1 MYIIVA
7 GAGIVGG
14 DLTVKLVEKKH
25 DVVIIDRD
33 KETCDRLYSEAGVVA
48 VNGNGARIEILH
60 EAGIDKADAV
70 VSAMR
75 EDVDNLTCAILAK
88 SLGVPQI
95 IVRMRNPAY
104 EDAYK
109 LAGVTAI
116 VRVADLMINQMMIEI
131 EHPAV
136 RRIMTIGGG
145 RGEIFMVVIPPGAR
159 VAGMSVEDIAR
170 MSKFPKQCV
179 FIATYS
185 QELEEISFP
194 RGDQI
199 INEGDEVFLIAPTE
213 DVKKAADFLA
223 DIPKRKLL
231 QNKNHEGD

>member
-1 MYIIVA
+1 M
-7 GAGIVGG
+7 
-14 DLTVKLVEKKH
+14 
-25 DVVIIDRD
+25 VVIDRD

-48 VNGNGARIEILH
+48 INGNGARIETLH
-60 EAGIDKADAV
+60 EAGIEKADAV
-70 VSAMR
+70 VGAMR
-75 EDVDNLTCAILAK
+75 DDVDNLTCAILAK

-95 IVRMRNPAY
+95 IVWMRNPAY

-109 LAGVTAI
+109 LAGVTAV

-145 RGEIFMVVIPPGAR
+145 RGEIFMVIIPSGAR
-159 VAGMSVEDIAR
+159 IAGMNVEDIVNMPR
-170 MSKFPKQCV
+170 FPEQCV

-185 QELEEISFP
+185 QESEEISFP

-199 INEGDEVFLIAPTE
+199 INEGDEVFLISPTE
-213 DVKKAADFLA
+213 DVKKAADCLA

-231 QNKNHEGD
+231 RNRNHE

>member
-14 DLTVKLVEKKH
+14 DLTLKLVEKKH
-25 DVVIIDRD
+25 DVVIIDKD
-33 KETCDRLYSEAGVVA
+33 KETCDRFYSEAGVVA
-48 VNGNGARIEILH
+48 INGNGARIETLH
-60 EAGIDKADAV
+60 EAGINKADV
-70 VSAMR
+70 VIGAMR

-109 LAGVTAI
+109 LAGVTSI

-131 EHPAV
+131 GHPAV
-136 RRIMTIGGG
+136 RIITTIGGG
-145 RGEIFMVVIPPGAR
+145 RGEIFMVAIPPGAR
-159 VAGMSVEDIAR
+159 IAGMSVEDIAK
-170 MSKFPKQCV
+170 MSKFPRQCV
-179 FIATYS
+179 FIATYN
-185 QELEEISFP
+185 QESEEISFP

-199 INEGDEVFLIAPTE
+199 INEGDEVFLISPTD
-213 DVKKAADFLA
+213 DVKIAADFLTNV
-223 DIPKRKLL
+223 PKKR
-231 QNKNHEGD
+231 N

>member
-14 DLTVKLVEKKH
+14 DLTLKLVEKKH
-25 DVVIIDRD
+25 DVVIIDKD
-33 KETCDRLYSEAGVVA
+33 KEICDRFYSEAGVVA
-48 VNGNGARIEILH
+48 INGNGARIETLH
-60 EAGIDKADAV
+60 EADINKADV
-70 VSAMR
+70 VVGAMR

-109 LAGVTAI
+109 LAGVTSI

-131 EHPAV
+131 GHPMV
-136 RRIMTIGGG
+136 RIITTIGGG
-145 RGEIFMVVIPPGAR
+145 RGEIFMMVIPPGAR
-159 VAGMSVEDIAR
+159 IAGMCVQDIAR
-170 MSKFPKQCV
+170 MSRFPKQCV

-185 QELEEISFP
+185 QESEEISFP
-194 RGDQI
+194 RGDHI
-199 INEGDEVFLIAPTE
+199 INEGDEVFLISPTE
-213 DVKKAADFLA
+213 GVKKAADFLA
-223 DIPKRKLL
+223 DAPKKR
-231 QNKNHEGD
+231 N

>member
-14 DLTVKLVEKKH
+14 DLTLKLLEKKH
-25 DVVIIDRD
+25 DVVVIDRD

-48 VNGNGARIEILH
+48 INGNGARIEILH
-60 EAGIDKADAV
+60 EAGINKADAV
-70 VSAMR
+70 VGAMR
-75 EDVDNLTCAILAK
+75 EDVDNLTCAILSK

-109 LAGVTAI
+109 LAGVTAV

-131 EHPAV
+131 GHPTV
-136 RRIMTIGGG
+136 RIITTIGGG
-145 RGEIFMVVIPPGAR
+145 RGEIFMMVIPPGAR
-159 VAGMSVEDIAR
+159 IAGMSVEDIAK
-170 MSKFPKQCV
+170 MSRFPKQCV

-185 QELEEISFP
+185 QESEEISFP
-194 RGDQI
+194 RGDHI
-199 INEGDEVFLIAPTE
+199 INEGDEVFLISPTE
-213 DVKKAADFLA
+213 GVKKAADFLA
-223 DIPKRKLL
+223 DVPKKR
-231 QNKNHEGD
+231 N